1 MGVAAAAA
9 GITDEEEV
17 DEIFNELLFT
27 TAMSRVGAVTGGAS
41 LGDLLR
47 AAREE
52 RRAAR
57 EERGENCVAGGA
69 RRWRF
74 SCVMSPVFISTN
86 I

>member
-1 MGVAAAAA
+1 
-9 GITDEEEV
+9 
-17 DEIFNELLFT
+17 
-27 TAMSRVGAVTGGAS
+27 MSRVSDVTGGAS
-41 LGDLLR
+41 LGDLL
-47 AAREE
+47 
-52 RRAAR
+52 RAAR

>member
-1 MGVAAAAA
+1 VQRAAVGVAAAAA
-9 GITDEEEV
+9 GITDEEKV
-17 DEIFNELLFT
+17 DEIFNELLLT
-27 TAMSRVGAVTGGAS
+27 TAMSRVGDVTGAS

-52 RRAAR
+52 R

>member
-9 GITDEEEV
+9 GITDEEKV
-17 DEIFNELLFT
+17 DEIVNELLFT
-27 TAMSRVGAVTGGAS
+27 TAMSRVGDVTDGAS

-52 RRAAR
+52 R
-57 EERGENCVAGGA
+57 GENGA

-74 SCVMSPVFISTN
+74 SCVMSPVLISTN